1 MLNNLTKDEVTLFIK
16 NGSTVNAKIMN
27 EAIDNLSV
35 SDNYIY
41 QALQNIEEDISETAE
56 NISNLRSEVESKVN
70 ELEEYESHLQK
81 SREELDILINFWL
94 MSTKPSN

>member
-1 MLNNLTKDEVTLFIK
+1 
-16 NGSTVNAKIMN
+16 MN